1 MARIIAKTK
10 LDARSIDILNV
21 IRNNASYAYQ
31 KDVPN
36 IEKEQDIP
44 KVGEIL
50 FGNPTHSNE
59 FINALI
65 NRIALVR
72 MQSATFNNPYR
83 HLKKGYL
90 EFGETVEDIF
100 VGIIKAVKYDA
111 EKGASREFKRTLP
124 NVQSA
129 FHVTNWKV
137 MYPITIE
144 KQTLRR
150 AFTSADGVT
159 NLITSIINQVY
170 QSAEYDEYLLFKYL
184 LIKAISHGKVYPQP
198 IDTTDMDS
206 VAVAFRGKSNL
217 LPIDMTGRFN
227 ETHVQNNTPIYKQCI
242 FMDADFNAKFDVK
255 VLASAFNMDKAT
267 FIGKLHLIDD
277 FASFDNERFEAIREE
292 STGLEEVTADELAL
306 MKNVKG
312 VLVDEEWF
320 QVYDNLFEFDETPV
334 GSGLYWNYWLHVWKT
349 VSYSPFAN
357 AIVFVDKGATIA
369 NPTTITVEITG
380 KDISEVGT
388 IFTLNV
394 KDNTATL
401 APNSLN
407 FVQTEALTTEGIAVQ
422 KYGAVVIP
430 STKSAS
436 EIRLVADL
444 DGTTYTGATT
454 ITADSAVGATVEL
467 NTGDTGETGDT
478 GDTGDTG
485 NTRKLNKR

>member
-1 MARIIAKTK
+1 MPRIIAKTK

-31 KDVPN
+31 KDVPE
-36 IEKEQDIP
+36 ITKEQDIP

-50 FGNPTHSNE
+50 FGNPTHVNE
-59 FINALI
+59 FINALV

-72 MQSATFNNPYR
+72 VQSATFNNPYK

-100 VGIIKAVKYDA
+100 IGIIKAVKYDA
-111 EKGASREFKRTLP
+111 EKAPSREFKRTLP
-124 NVQSA
+124 NVQSV
-129 FHVTNWKV
+129 FHLTNWRV

-144 KQTLRR
+144 KQALRR

-159 NLITSIINQVY
+159 NLISTIINQVY
-170 QSAEYDEYLLFKYL
+170 TSAEYDEYLLFKYL

-198 IDTTDMDS
+198 IDTTNMSS

-227 ETHVQNNTPIYKQCI
+227 ESHVQNNTAIDNQCI
-242 FMDADFNAKFDVK
+242 FMDADFNAKFDVE
-255 VLASAFNMDKAT
+255 VLASAFNMNKAE

-277 FASFDNERFEAIREE
+277 FSSFDNERFEAIREE

-306 MKNVKG
+306 MKDVKG
-312 VLVDEEWF
+312 VLLDEEWF
-320 QVYDNLFEFDETPV
+320 QVYDNLFEFNETPV
-334 GSGLYWNYWLHVWKT
+334 GSGLYWNYWLHCWKT

-357 AIVFVDKGATIA
+357 AIAFVDSDATIA
-369 NPTTITVEITG
+369 KPSTITVEITG
-380 KDISEVGT
+380 KDTSEVGT

-394 KDNTATL
+394 QSDTATL
-401 APNSLN
+401 APNTLN
-407 FVQTEALTTEGIAVQ
+407 FVQTEVLTTAGIAVQ
-422 KYGAVVIP
+422 KYGAVIIP

-436 EIRLVADL
+436 EITLVADL

-454 ITADSAVGATVEL
+454 ITGASAVGDTVV
-467 NTGDTGETGDT
+467 
-478 GDTGDTG
+478 
-485 NTRKLNKR
+485 LNKG

>member
-31 KDVPN
+31 KDIPK
-36 IEKEQDIP
+36 IEQEQDIP

-59 FINALI
+59 FINALV

-72 MQSATFNNPYR
+72 AQSATFNNPYK

-90 EFGETVEDIF
+90 EFGESVEDIF
-100 VGIIKAVKYDA
+100 VGIIKAVKYDP

-124 NVQSA
+124 NVQTV
-129 FHVTNWKV
+129 FHLTNWRV

-144 KQTLRR
+144 KQALRR

-159 NLITSIINQVY
+159 DLITSIINQVY

-184 LIKAISHGKVYPQP
+184 LIKAISHGKVYTQS
-198 IDTTDMDS
+198 IDTSNMNS

-227 ETHVQNNTPIYKQCI
+227 ESHVQNNTALDKQCI
-242 FMDADFNAKFDVK
+242 FMDADFNARFDVE
-255 VLASAFNMDKAT
+255 VLASAFNMNKAE

-277 FASFDNERFEAIREE
+277 FSSFDNERFEAIREE
-292 STGLEEVTADELAL
+292 STGLEEVTAEELAL
-306 MKNVKG
+306 MENVKG
-312 VLVDEEWF
+312 VLLDEEWF
-320 QVYDNLFEFDETPV
+320 QVYDNLFEFNETPV

-357 AIVFVDKGATIA
+357 AIAFVDSGATIDK
-369 NPTTITVEITG
+369 PLTITVEVTG

-394 KDNTATL
+394 KNDTATL
-401 APNSLN
+401 APNTLN
-407 FVQTEALTTEGIAVQ
+407 FVQTEALTTAGIAIQ
-422 KYGAVVIP
+422 KYGAIVIP
-430 STKSAS
+430 STQDAT
-436 EIRLVADL
+436 EITLVADL

-454 ITADSAVGATVEL
+454 ITSASAVGDTV
-467 NTGDTGETGDT
+467 D
-478 GDTGDTG
+478 
-485 NTRKLNKR
+485 LNKG

>member
-31 KDVPN
+31 KDVPK

-72 MQSATFNNPYR
+72 MQSATFNNPYK

-124 NVQSA
+124 NAQSV
-129 FHVTNWKV
+129 FHTTNWRV

-144 KQTLRR
+144 KQALKR

-159 NLITSIINQVY
+159 NLITSIIDQVY

-227 ETHVQNNTPIYKQCI
+227 EAHVQNNTPIDKQCI

-320 QVYDNLFEFDETPV
+320 QVYDNLFEFDETRV
-334 GSGLYWNYWLHVWKT
+334 GSGLYWNYWLHCWKT
-349 VSYSPFAN
+349 ISYSPFAN
-357 AIVFVDKGATIA
+357 AIVFVDSGAKISL
-369 NPTTITVEITG
+369 PPSLTVKITG

-394 KDNTATL
+394 QDDTATL
-401 APNSLN
+401 APNSVN
-407 FVQTEALTTEGIAVQ
+407 FVQTKLLTTAGIAVQ
-422 KYGAVVIP
+422 KYGALVIP
-430 STKSAS
+430 STKSET
-436 EIRLVADL
+436 EITLVADL
-444 DGTTYTGATT
+444 DGTTYIGTT
-454 ITADSAVGATVEL
+454 NITSANDV
-467 NTGDTGETGDT
+467 
-478 GDTGDTG
+478 G
-485 NTRKLNKR
+485 NTVVLNKGDE

>member
-31 KDVPN
+31 KDIPI
-36 IEKEQDIP
+36 IEEEQDIP

-50 FGNPTHSNE
+50 YGNPTHSNE

-72 MQSATFNNPYR
+72 MQSATFNNPYK

-90 EFGETVEDIF
+90 EFGETVENIF
-100 VGIIKAVKYDA
+100 VGIIRAVKYDP

-124 NVQSA
+124 NVQSV
-129 FHVTNWKV
+129 FHITNWKV

-144 KQTLRR
+144 KQTLKR

-159 NLITSIINQVY
+159 NLITSIIEQVY

-198 IDTTDMDS
+198 IDTTDMNS

-227 ETHVQNNTPIYKQCI
+227 ETHVQNNTPIDKQCI
-242 FMDADFNAKFDVK
+242 FMDADFNAKFDVE
-255 VLASAFNMDKAT
+255 VLASAFNMNKAD

-277 FASFDNERFEAIREE
+277 FTTFDNERFEAIRKE
-292 STGLEEVTADELAL
+292 STGLEEVTPDELAL
-306 MKNVKG
+306 MENVKG
-312 VLVDEEWF
+312 VLLDEEWF
-320 QVYDNLFEFDETPV
+320 QVYDNLFEFDETRV

-349 VSYSPFAN
+349 ISYSPFAN
-357 AIVFVDKGATIA
+357 AIVFVDNGSTI
-369 NPTTITVEITG
+369 NKPETITVEITG

-394 KDNTATL
+394 KGDEATL
-401 APNSLN
+401 APNSVN
-407 FVQTEALTTEGIAVQ
+407 FVQTEALTKEGIAVQ
-422 KYGAVVIP
+422 KYGAIVIP
-430 STKSAS
+430 SKKSETPITIEAG
-436 EIRLVADL
+436 L
-444 DGTTYTGATT
+444 DGTTYTASTEITGA
-454 ITADSAVGATVEL
+454 SGV
-467 NTGDTGETGDT
+467 GDTVT
-478 GDTGDTG
+478 
-485 NTRKLNKR
+485 LNKG

>member
-1 MARIIAKTK
+1 MPRIIAKTK

-31 KDVPN
+31 KDVPE
-36 IEKEQDIP
+36 ITKEQDIP

-50 FGNPTHSNE
+50 FGNPTHVNE
-59 FINALI
+59 FINALV

-72 MQSATFNNPYR
+72 VQSATFNNPYK

-111 EKGASREFKRTLP
+111 EKAPSREFKRTLP
-124 NVQSA
+124 NVQSV
-129 FHVTNWKV
+129 FHLTNWRV

-144 KQTLRR
+144 KQALRR

-159 NLITSIINQVY
+159 NLISTIINQVY
-170 QSAEYDEYLLFKYL
+170 TSAEYDEYLLFKYL

-198 IDTTDMDS
+198 IDTTNMSS

-227 ETHVQNNTPIYKQCI
+227 ESHVQNNTAIDNQCI
-242 FMDADFNAKFDVK
+242 FMDADFNAKFDVE
-255 VLASAFNMDKAT
+255 VLASAFNMNKAE

-277 FASFDNERFEAIREE
+277 FSSFDNERFEAIREE

-312 VLVDEEWF
+312 VLLDEEWF
-320 QVYDNLFEFDETPV
+320 QVYDNLFEFNETPV
-334 GSGLYWNYWLHVWKT
+334 GSGLYWNYWLHCWKT

-357 AIVFVDKGATIA
+357 AIAFVDSGATIA
-369 NPTTITVEITG
+369 KPSTITVEITG
-380 KDISEVGT
+380 KDTSEVGT

-394 KDNTATL
+394 QSDTATL
-401 APNSLN
+401 APNTLN
-407 FVQTEALTTEGIAVQ
+407 FVQTEDLTTAGIAVQ
-422 KYGAVVIP
+422 KYGAVIIP

-436 EIRLVADL
+436 EITLVADL

-454 ITADSAVGATVEL
+454 ITGTSAVGDTVV
-467 NTGDTGETGDT
+467 
-478 GDTGDTG
+478 
-485 NTRKLNKR
+485 LNKG

>member
-31 KDVPN
+31 KDIPK
-36 IEKEQDIP
+36 IDQEQDIP

-50 FGNPTHSNE
+50 FGNPSHANE
-59 FINALI
+59 FINALV

-72 MQSATFNNPYR
+72 VQSATFNNPYK

-90 EFGETVEDIF
+90 EFGESVEDIF
-100 VGIIKAVKYDA
+100 VGIIKAVKYDP

-124 NVQSA
+124 NVQSV
-129 FHVTNWKV
+129 FHLTNWRV

-144 KQTLRR
+144 KQALRR

-184 LIKAISHGKVYPQP
+184 LIKAISHGKVYTQS
-198 IDTTDMDS
+198 IDTTNMNS

-227 ETHVQNNTPIYKQCI
+227 ESHVQNNTAPDKQCI
-242 FMDADFNAKFDVK
+242 FMDADFNAKFDVE
-255 VLASAFNMDKAT
+255 VLASAFNMNKAE

-277 FASFDNERFEAIREE
+277 FSSFDNERFEAIREE
-292 STGLEEVTADELAL
+292 STGLEEVTSDELAL
-306 MKNVKG
+306 MRNVKG
-312 VLVDEEWF
+312 VLLDEEWF
-320 QVYDNLFEFDETPV
+320 QVYDNLFEFNETPV

-357 AIVFVDKGATIA
+357 AIAFVDSGATIDK
-369 NPTTITVEITG
+369 PSTITVKITG

-394 KDNTATL
+394 QDDTATL
-401 APNSLN
+401 ASNTLN
-407 FVQTEALTTEGIAVQ
+407 FVQTEELTTAGIAVQ
-422 KYGAVVIP
+422 KYGAIVIP
-430 STKSAS
+430 STKSAT
-436 EIRLVADL
+436 EITLVADL
-444 DGTTYTGATT
+444 DGTTYTGDTN
-454 ITADSAVGATVEL
+454 ITDSSAVGDTVV
-467 NTGDTGETGDT
+467 
-478 GDTGDTG
+478 
-485 NTRKLNKR
+485 LNKG

>member
-31 KDVPN
+31 KDVPK

-72 MQSATFNNPYR
+72 MQSATFNNPYK

-100 VGIIKAVKYDA
+100 VGIIRAVKYDP

-124 NVQSA
+124 NVQSV
-129 FHVTNWKV
+129 FHITNWRV

-144 KQTLRR
+144 KQALKR
-150 AFTSADGVT
+150 AFTSANGVT
-159 NLITSIINQVY
+159 NLITSIIDQVY

-198 IDTTDMDS
+198 IDTTNMNN

-227 ETHVQNNTPIYKQCI
+227 ETHVQNNTPIENQCI
-242 FMDADFNAKFDVK
+242 FMDADFNAKFDVE
-255 VLASAFNMDKAT
+255 VLASAFNMNKAD

-277 FASFDNERFEAIREE
+277 FSSFDNERFEAIREE
-292 STGLEEVTADELAL
+292 STGLEEVTTNELKL

-312 VLVDEEWF
+312 VLLDEEWF
-320 QVYDNLFEFDETPV
+320 QVYDNLFEFDETRV

-349 VSYSPFAN
+349 ISYSPFAN
-357 AIVFVDKGATIA
+357 AIVFVDSSADIA
-369 NPTTITVEITG
+369 KPDTITVEITG

-394 KDNTATL
+394 QGGTL
-401 APNSLN
+401 APNSVN
-407 FVQTEALTTEGIAVQ
+407 FVQTEALTKDGIAVQ
-422 KYGAVVIP
+422 KYGAIVIP
-430 STKSAS
+430 STKSNS
-436 EIRLVADL
+436 QITLVADL
-444 DGTTYTGATT
+444 DGTTYTGDTAITNASNVGDKVTLT
-454 ITADSAVGATVEL
+454 IASGSGV
-467 NTGDTGETGDT
+467 GDTVTLTKG
-478 GDTGDTG
+478 
-485 NTRKLNKR
+485 

>member
-1 MARIIAKTK
+1 MARIIAKSK
-10 LDARSIDILNV
+10 LNARSIDIVNV

-31 KDVPN
+31 KDIPK

-65 NRIALVR
+65 NRVALVR
-72 MQSATFNNPYR
+72 MQSATFNNPYK

-90 EFGETVEDIF
+90 EFGESVEDIF
-100 VGIIKAVKYDA
+100 VGIIRAVKYDP

-124 NVQSA
+124 NVQSV
-129 FHVTNWKV
+129 FHITNWRV

-144 KQTLRR
+144 KQALKR

-159 NLITSIINQVY
+159 NLITSIIDQIY

-184 LIKAISHGKVYPQP
+184 LIKVISHGKVYPQP
-198 IDTTDMDS
+198 IDTTNMNN

-227 ETHVQNNTPIYKQCI
+227 EFHVQNNTPIDKQCI
-242 FMDADFNAKFDVK
+242 FMDADFNAKFDVE
-255 VLASAFNMDKAT
+255 VLASAFNMNKAD

-277 FASFDNERFEAIREE
+277 FSSFDNERFEAIREE
-292 STGLEEVTADELAL
+292 STGLEEVTTDELEL

-312 VLVDEEWF
+312 ILLDEDWF
-320 QVYDNLFEFDETPV
+320 QVYDNLFEFDETRV

-349 VSYSPFAN
+349 ISYSPFAN
-357 AIVFVDKGATIA
+357 AIVFVDNGATIA
-369 NPTTITVEITG
+369 KPNTITVEITG
-380 KDISEVGT
+380 KDKSEVGT

-394 KDNTATL
+394 QGDTATL
-401 APNSLN
+401 APNSVN
-407 FVQTEALTTEGIAVQ
+407 FVQTEALANEGIAVQ
-422 KYGAVVIP
+422 KYGAIVIP
-430 STKSAS
+430 STKSES
-436 EIRLVADL
+436 TITLVADL
-444 DGTTYTGATT
+444 DGITYTADKT
-454 ITADSAVGATVEL
+454 ITSASDV
-467 NTGDTGETGDT
+467 GETVT
-478 GDTGDTG
+478 
-485 NTRKLNKR
+485 LNKG

>member
-31 KDVPN
+31 KDIPV
-36 IEKEQDIP
+36 ISQEQDIP

-50 FGNPTHSNE
+50 FGNPTHANE
-59 FINALI
+59 FINALV

-72 MQSATFNNPYR
+72 VQSATFNNPYK

-90 EFGETVEDIF
+90 EFGESVEDIF

-124 NVQSA
+124 NVQSV
-129 FHVTNWKV
+129 FHLTNWRV

-144 KQTLRR
+144 KQALRR

-184 LIKAISHGKVYPQP
+184 LIKAITHGKVYPQP
-198 IDTTDMDS
+198 IDTTDMNS

-217 LPIDMTGRFN
+217 LTVDMTGRFN
-227 ETHVQNNTPIYKQCI
+227 ESHVQNNTPTDKQCI
-242 FMDADFNAKFDVK
+242 FMDADFNAKFDVE
-255 VLASAFNMDKAT
+255 VLASAFNMNKAE

-277 FASFDNERFEAIREE
+277 FTSFDNERFEAIRED
-292 STGLEEVTADELAL
+292 SAGLEKVTDDELAI

-312 VLVDEEWF
+312 VLLDEEWF
-320 QVYDNLFEFDETPV
+320 QVYDNLFEFNETPV

-357 AIVFVDKGATIA
+357 AIVFVDSGATIA
-369 NPTTITVEITG
+369 KPPTITVNITG

-394 KDNTATL
+394 QDDTATL
-401 APNSLN
+401 VPNTLN
-407 FVQTEALTTEGIAVQ
+407 FVQSEALTTDGIAVQ
-422 KYGAVVIP
+422 KYGAIVIP
-430 STKSAS
+430 SSKSTT
-436 EIRLVADL
+436 EITLIADL
-444 DGTTYTGATT
+444 DGTTYTGDTT
-454 ITADSAVGATVEL
+454 ITGASVV
-467 NTGDTGETGDT
+467 GDTIV
-478 GDTGDTG
+478 
-485 NTRKLNKR
+485 LNKG

>member
-1 MARIIAKTK
+1 MARTIAKTK

-31 KDVPN
+31 KDIPK

-50 FGNPTHSNE
+50 YGNPAHSNE

-72 MQSATFNNPYR
+72 MQSATFNNPYK

-100 VGIIKAVKYDA
+100 VGIIKAVKYDP

-124 NVQSA
+124 NVQSV

-144 KQTLRR
+144 KQALKR

-159 NLITSIINQVY
+159 NLITSIIDQVY

-184 LIKAISHGKVYPQP
+184 LIKAISHGKIYPHP
-198 IDTTDMDS
+198 IDTTNMNS

-217 LPIDMTGRFN
+217 LSIDMTGRFN
-227 ETHVQNNTPIYKQCI
+227 EAHVQNNTPVDKQCV
-242 FMDADFNAKFDVK
+242 FMDADFNAKFDVE
-255 VLASAFNMDKAT
+255 VLASAFNMNKAD

-277 FASFDNERFEAIREE
+277 FTTFDNERFEAIRQE
-292 STGLEEVTADELAL
+292 STGLEEVTTEELEL

-312 VLVDEEWF
+312 LLLDEEWF

-349 VSYSPFAN
+349 ISHSPFAN
-357 AIVFVDKGATIA
+357 AIVFVDSVASIDKPETI
-369 NPTTITVEITG
+369 NVEITG

-388 IFTLNV
+388 IFTLDV
-394 KDNTATL
+394 QGDTATL

-407 FVQTEALTTEGIAVQ
+407 FVQTDALTKEGIAVQ
-422 KYGAVVIP
+422 KYGAIVIP
-430 STKSAS
+430 STKSDTQ
-436 EIRLVADL
+436 INLVADL
-444 DGTTYTGATT
+444 DGTTYTGGTP
-454 ITADSAVGATVEL
+454 ITSASNVAEIVEL
-467 NTGDTGETGDT
+467 SKG
-478 GDTGDTG
+478 
-485 NTRKLNKR
+485 

>member
-1 MARIIAKTK
+1 MARIIAKNK

-31 KDVPN
+31 KDIPK
-36 IEKEQDIP
+36 IEQEQDIP

-50 FGNPTHSNE
+50 FGNPTHANE
-59 FINALI
+59 FINALV

-72 MQSATFNNPYR
+72 VQSATFNNPYK

-90 EFGETVEDIF
+90 EFGESVEDIF
-100 VGIIKAVKYDA
+100 VGIIKAVKYDP
-111 EKGASREFKRTLP
+111 EKGVSREFKRTLP
-124 NVQSA
+124 NVQSV
-129 FHVTNWKV
+129 FHLTNWRV

-144 KQTLRR
+144 KQALKR

-184 LIKAISHGKVYPQP
+184 LIKAISHGKVYAQSV
-198 IDTTDMDS
+198 DTSDMNS

-227 ETHVQNNTPIYKQCI
+227 ESHVQNNTAVDKQCI
-242 FMDADFNAKFDVK
+242 FMDADFNAKFDVE
-255 VLASAFNMDKAT
+255 VLASAFNMSKAE

-277 FASFDNERFEAIREE
+277 FSSFDNERFDAIREE
-292 STGLEEVTADELAL
+292 STGLEEVTSEELAL

-312 VLVDEEWF
+312 VLLDEEWF
-320 QVYDNLFEFDETPV
+320 QVYDNLFEFNETPV

-357 AIVFVDKGATIA
+357 AIVFVDSGAAIA
-369 NPTTITVEITG
+369 KPATITVEITG
-380 KDISEVGT
+380 KDISEAGT

-394 KDNTATL
+394 QDDAAAL
-401 APNSLN
+401 APNTLN
-407 FVQTEALTTEGIAVQ
+407 FVQTQALTAEGIAVQ

-436 EIRLVADL
+436 TIKLVADL
-444 DGTTYTGATT
+444 DGTTYTGATD
-454 ITADSAVGATVEL
+454 ITGASDV
-467 NTGDTGETGDT
+467 GDTVI
-478 GDTGDTG
+478 
-485 NTRKLNKR
+485 LNKG

>member
-31 KDVPN
+31 KDIPK

-50 FGNPTHSNE
+50 YGNPTHSNE

-72 MQSATFNNPYR
+72 MQSATFNNPYK

-100 VGIIKAVKYDA
+100 VGIIRAVKYDP

-124 NVQSA
+124 NVQSV
-129 FHVTNWKV
+129 FHMTNWKV

-144 KQTLRR
+144 KQALKR

-159 NLITSIINQVY
+159 NLITSIIDQVY

-184 LIKAISHGKVYPQP
+184 LIKAISHGKVYPQS
-198 IDTTDMDS
+198 IDTTNMNS

-227 ETHVQNNTPIYKQCI
+227 EAHVQNNTPVDKQCI
-242 FMDADFNAKFDVK
+242 FMDADFNAKFDVE
-255 VLASAFNMDKAT
+255 VLASAFNMNKAD

-277 FASFDNERFEAIREE
+277 FSSFDNERFEEIRKE
-292 STGLEEVTADELAL
+292 STGLEEVTTDELAL
-306 MKNVKG
+306 MKKVKG
-312 VLVDEEWF
+312 VLLDEEWF
-320 QVYDNLFEFDETPV
+320 QVYDNLFEFDETRV

-349 VSYSPFAN
+349 ISYSPFAN
-357 AIVFVDKGATIA
+357 AIVFVGRDAIIEK
-369 NPTTITVEITG
+369 PPTITVKITG
-380 KDISEVGT
+380 KDKSDVST

-394 KDNTATL
+394 EDDTTTL
-401 APNSLN
+401 APNSVN
-407 FVQTEALTTEGIAVQ
+407 FVQTETLTKQGIAVH
-422 KYGAVVIP
+422 KYGAIVIP
-430 STKSAS
+430 STESS
-436 EIRLVADL
+436 TNITLVADL
-444 DGTTYTGATT
+444 DGIKYQSEETY
-454 ITADSAVGATVEL
+454 ITVNNNV
-467 NTGDTGETGDT
+467 GDTVV
-478 GDTGDTG
+478 
-485 NTRKLNKR
+485 LNKG

>member
-31 KDVPN
+31 KDVPK

-50 FGNPTHSNE
+50 FGNPTHANE

-72 MQSATFNNPYR
+72 VQSATFNNPYK

-100 VGIIKAVKYDA
+100 VGIIRAVKYDA
-111 EKGASREFKRTLP
+111 EKASGREFKRTLP
-124 NVQSA
+124 NVQSV
-129 FHVTNWKV
+129 FHMTNWKV

-144 KQTLRR
+144 KQALRR

-159 NLITSIINQVY
+159 NLITSIIDQVY

-184 LIKAISHGKVYPQP
+184 LIKAISHGKVYTQH
-198 IDTTDMDS
+198 IDSADMNS

-227 ETHVQNNTPIYKQCI
+227 ETHVQNNTPIDRQCI
-242 FMDADFNAKFDVK
+242 FMDADFNAKFDVE
-255 VLASAFNMDKAT
+255 VLASAFNMNKAD
-267 FIGKLHLIDD
+267 FIGRLHLIDD
-277 FASFDNERFEAIREE
+277 FSSFDNERFEAIREE
-292 STGLEEVTADELAL
+292 STGLEEVTKDELNL

-320 QVYDNLFEFDETPV
+320 QVYDNLFEFDETRV
-334 GSGLYWNYWLHVWKT
+334 GSGLYWNYWLHCWKT
-349 VSYSPFAN
+349 ISYSPFAN
-357 AIVFVDKGATIA
+357 AIVFVDNDATISL
-369 NPTTITVEITG
+369 PSTINVKITG
-380 KDISEVGT
+380 KDTSEVGT

-394 KDNTATL
+394 QDDTPSLK
-401 APNSLN
+401 PNSVN

-422 KYGAVVIP
+422 KYGAIVIP

-436 EIRLVADL
+436 KITLVADL
-444 DGTTYTGATT
+444 EGTTYTGTT
-454 ITADSAVGATVEL
+454 AITAGSNVGETVPLTSAANGATGEL
-467 NTGDTGETGDT
+467 NKG
-478 GDTGDTG
+478 
-485 NTRKLNKR
+485 

>member
-31 KDVPN
+31 KDIPK

-50 FGNPTHSNE
+50 YGNPAHSNE

-72 MQSATFNNPYR
+72 IQSATFNNPYK

-100 VGIIKAVKYDA
+100 VGIIRAVKYDP

-124 NVQSA
+124 NVQSV
-129 FHVTNWKV
+129 FHMTNWKV

-144 KQTLRR
+144 KQALKR

-184 LIKAISHGKVYPQP
+184 LIKAISHGKVYPQT
-198 IDTTDMDS
+198 IDTTNMNS

-227 ETHVQNNTPIYKQCI
+227 ETHVQNNTPIDKQCI
-242 FMDADFNAKFDVK
+242 FMDADFNAKFDVE
-255 VLASAFNMDKAT
+255 VLASAFNMNKAD

-277 FASFDNERFEAIREE
+277 FSSFDNERFEAIRKE
-292 STGLEEVTADELAL
+292 STGLEEVTTDELAL

-312 VLVDEEWF
+312 VLLDEDWF
-320 QVYDNLFEFDETPV
+320 QVYDNLFEFDETQV

-349 VSYSPFAN
+349 ISYSPFAN
-357 AIVFVDKGATIA
+357 AIVFVDKDAAIA
-369 NPTTITVEITG
+369 MPELINVEITG

-394 KDNTATL
+394 QDDTAAL
-401 APNSLN
+401 SPNSVN
-407 FVQTEALTTEGIAVQ
+407 FVQTETLTTDGIAVQ
-422 KYGAVVIP
+422 KYGAIVIP
-430 STKSAS
+430 STKSETS
-436 EIRLVADL
+436 ITLKADL
-444 DGTTYTGATT
+444 DGTTYTGASV
-454 ITADSAVGATVEL
+454 ITAANVV
-467 NTGDTGETGDT
+467 GDTII
-478 GDTGDTG
+478 
-485 NTRKLNKR
+485 LNKG

>member
-1 MARIIAKTK
+1 MARIINKTK

-31 KDVPN
+31 KDIPI

-72 MQSATFNNPYR
+72 MQSATFNNPYK
-83 HLKKGYL
+83 HLKKGFL
-90 EFGETVEDIF
+90 EFGETVENIF
-100 VGIIKAVKYDA
+100 VGIIRAVKYDP

-124 NVQSA
+124 NVQSV
-129 FHVTNWKV
+129 FHITNWKV
-137 MYPITIE
+137 MYPVTID
-144 KQTLRR
+144 KQTLKR

-159 NLITSIINQVY
+159 NLITSIIEQVY

-184 LIKAISHGKVYPQP
+184 LIKAISHGKLYTQQ
-198 IDTTDMDS
+198 IDTTDMNS

-227 ETHVQNNTPIYKQCI
+227 ETHVQNNTPVDKQCI
-242 FMDADFNAKFDVK
+242 FMDADFNAKFDVE
-255 VLASAFNMDKAT
+255 VLASAFNMNKAD

-277 FASFDNERFEAIREE
+277 FTSFDNERFEEIRKE
-292 STGLEEVTADELAL
+292 STGLEEVTTDELAL
-306 MKNVKG
+306 MEHVKG
-312 VLVDEEWF
+312 VLLDEDWF
-320 QVYDNLFEFDETPV
+320 QVYDNLFEFDETRV

-349 VSYSPFAN
+349 ISYSPFAN
-357 AIVFVDKGATIA
+357 AIVFVDNDATFA
-369 NPTTITVEITG
+369 KPETITVEITG

-394 KDNTATL
+394 EGDTATP
-401 APNSLN
+401 AANSVN
-407 FVQTEALTTEGIAVQ
+407 FVQTEDLTKEGIAVQ
-422 KYGAVVIP
+422 KYGAIVIP
-430 STKSAS
+430 STKSKTA
-436 EIRLVADL
+436 ITIVAGL
-444 DGTTYTGATT
+444 DGTTYTGTTT
-454 ITADSAVGATVEL
+454 ITGASAVGDKVIL
-467 NTGDTGETGDT
+467 QKG
-478 GDTGDTG
+478 
-485 NTRKLNKR
+485 